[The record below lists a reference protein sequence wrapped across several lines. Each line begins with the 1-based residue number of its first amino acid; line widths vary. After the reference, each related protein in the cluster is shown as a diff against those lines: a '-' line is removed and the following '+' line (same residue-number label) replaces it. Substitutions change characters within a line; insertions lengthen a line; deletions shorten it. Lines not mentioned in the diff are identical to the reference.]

1 MVNLSQDFLAIHTL
15 ARLPTARAMTN
26 MAVSSV
32 LMGVNSKGGEL
43 NDSESNRIQCAPRD
57 AAL

>member
-15 ARLPTARAMTN
+15 ARLPTAQAMTN

-32 LMGVNSKGGEL
+32 LMGVNLEGGEL
-43 NDSESNRIQCAPRD
+43 NDSESNRI
-57 AAL
+57 